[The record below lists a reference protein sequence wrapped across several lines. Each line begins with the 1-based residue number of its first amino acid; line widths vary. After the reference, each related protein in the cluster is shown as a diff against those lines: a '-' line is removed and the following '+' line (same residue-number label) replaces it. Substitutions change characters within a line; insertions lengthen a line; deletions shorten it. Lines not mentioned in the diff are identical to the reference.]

1 MVKFDNPQLCTKCQ
15 GYKTMPYT
23 FNSTAAPRMC
33 TCISPV
39 SLAWECTR
47 CGKINAPWK
56 GSCDC
61 TPPNNS
67 FPFGA
72 PIECKVPTS
81 TADYSGFVN
90 LFNSYFPDPQGPRSS
105 SHDLNKNFTDK

>member
-23 FNSTAAPRMC
+23 FSSTAAPRMC

-39 SLAWECTR
+39 SLAWECSR
-47 CGKINAPWK
+47 CHKINAPWK

-61 TPPNNS
+61 TPT
-67 FPFGA
+67 PFSA
-72 PIECKVPTS
+72 PTS
-81 TADYSGFVN
+81 GTQPYIERGN
-90 LFNSYFPDPQGPRSS
+90 PYLGYFPDPKGPTTINCDS
-105 SHDLNKNFTDK
+105 LNKNFTDK

>member
-23 FNSTAAPRMC
+23 FSSTAAPRMC

-39 SLAWECTR
+39 SLAWECSR

-61 TPPNNS
+61 TPSPLSN
-67 FPFGA
+67 A
-72 PIECKVPTS
+72 PTS
-81 TADYSGFVN
+81 SSTQPYNAGPIP
-90 LFNSYFPDPQGPRSS
+90 FNHYFGREDEV
-105 SHDLNKNFTDK
+105 

>member
-1 MVKFDNPQLCTKCQ
+1 MVKFDYPQMCTKCQ

-23 FNSTAAPRMC
+23 WNSTMPPKMC

-39 SLAWECTR
+39 SLSWECSR

-61 TPPNNS
+61 TPPNLNWS
-67 FPFGA
+67 
-72 PIECKVPTS
+72 PTC
-81 TADYSGFVN
+81 
-90 LFNSYFPDPQGPRSS
+90 SS
-105 SHDLNKNFTDK
+105 SYIGNNTNKHEM

>member
-1 MVKFDNPQLCTKCQ
+1 MVKFDYPQMCTKCQ

-23 FNSTAAPRMC
+23 WNSTMPPKMC

-39 SLAWECTR
+39 SLSWECSR

-61 TPPNNS
+61 TPPNINWS
-67 FPFGA
+67 
-72 PIECKVPTS
+72 PT
-81 TADYSGFVN
+81 T
-90 LFNSYFPDPQGPRSS
+90 SS
-105 SHDLNKNFTDK
+105 CYIGNNTNKHEM

>member
-1 MVKFDNPQLCTKCQ
+1 MDNFTKMLSFDNPQMCTKCQ

-23 FNSTAAPRMC
+23 WNSTVPAKMC

-39 SLAWECTR
+39 SLAWECSR

-61 TPPNNS
+61 TPT
-67 FPFGA
+67 PFGA
-72 PIECKVPTS
+72 PTSSRHLIDEIGHWNFHGPHYNPYWDKTPTIVS
-81 TADYSGFVN
+81 KENEV
-90 LFNSYFPDPQGPRSS
+90 
-105 SHDLNKNFTDK
+105 

>member
-1 MVKFDNPQLCTKCQ
+1 
-15 GYKTMPYT
+15 MPYSW
-23 FNSTAAPRMC
+23 NSTAVPRMC

-61 TPPNNS
+61 TPPNLNWT
-67 FPFGA
+67 
-72 PIECKVPTS
+72 PTS
-81 TADYSGFVN
+81 ESSYVGGINASTFN
-90 LFNSYFPDPQGPRSS
+90 LSDPQGPRPS

>member
-15 GYKTMPYT
+15 GYKTMPYSW
-23 FNSTAAPRMC
+23 NSTAAPRMC

-61 TPPNNS
+61 TPPNLNWT
-67 FPFGA
+67 
-72 PIECKVPTS
+72 PTS
-81 TADYSGFVN
+81 ESSYVGGINASTFN
-90 LFNSYFPDPQGPRSS
+90 LSDPQGPRPS

>member
-15 GYKTMPYT
+15 GYKTMPYSW
-23 FNSTAAPRMC
+23 NSTAAPRMC

-39 SLAWECTR
+39 SLSWECSR

-61 TPPNNS
+61 TPT
-67 FPFGA
+67 PFSA
-72 PIECKVPTS
+72 PTS
-81 TADYSGFVN
+81 SRYLIDEIGHWNFH
-90 LFNSYFPDPQGPRSS
+90 GP
-105 SHDLNKNFTDK
+105 HYNPYWDKTPTIVSKDNEV